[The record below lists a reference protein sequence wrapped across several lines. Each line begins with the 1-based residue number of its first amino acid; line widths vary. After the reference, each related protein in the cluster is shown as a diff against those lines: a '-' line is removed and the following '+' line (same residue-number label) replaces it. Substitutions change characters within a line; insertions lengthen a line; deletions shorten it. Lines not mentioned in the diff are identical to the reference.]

1 MIIGQI
7 TLLGMIG
14 LKKSP
19 IASAMMIPLIV
30 ATLLFTYYI
39 HQQHFRMTES
49 LPARDAMYYD
59 HKCDNADLDFEFV
72 KGMYVQPELREKE
85 KFPENG
91 NDSDYGSPSNTERD
105 EENMGDEN
113 GIKEVRMS

>member
-19 IASAMMIPLIV
+19 IASAMMAPLLIS
-30 ATLLFTYYI
+30 TLLFSYYI
-39 HQQHFRMTES
+39 KQQHFRMTES
-49 LPARDAMYYD
+49 LPARDAMFSDHKYD
-59 HKCDNADLDFEFV
+59 HANEGYEFA
-72 KGMYVQPELREKE
+72 KDKYLQPELRERE

-91 NDSDYGSPSNTERD
+91 NESDYGSPSNTERD
-105 EENMGDEN
+105 EENVVEEN
-113 GIKEVRMS
+113 GTKND